1 MVDCEVF
8 PKDFFAKH
16 SLQPNVERGGGNI
29 ISGIFRRETDAAPL
43 SCVCPVLARFF
54 FLNTTCKW

>member
-54 FLNTTCKW
+54 FF